1 MRPCRERAFMYI
13 CFIEVNM
20 KQTKATPSEIDV
32 KRQILIIQDKI
43 DEELNK
49 PECEIDMNIVDN
61 YFKQIR
67 ELDGGVYEK
76 SDEQIAKEL
85 ENIYKKANK
94 NKKKLLLWY
103 LNTTKKQA
111 VAILIAICIFLGLS
125 VGVYAAREPIVEF
138 FLNVKEKFSEVFFN
152 QEDIE
157 KAPKT
162 IETVYT
168 LGYVPEGYELSDRK
182 IYNKN
187 VKTIWKTSLG
197 TEIIFDQSCINNSEK
212 TIDNEDNDLEIF
224 YIENTKIITYE
235 KFDQRKLIWNNEKYI
250 FSLTVPKKISSE
262 EYKNIINSLKKFNQ

>member
-1 MRPCRERAFMYI
+1 MRPCGERAFMYI

-20 KQTKATPSEIDV
+20 KQKNATPSEMDV
-32 KRQILIIQDKI
+32 KQQILIIQDKI
-43 DEELNK
+43 DKELSK

-94 NKKKLLLWY
+94 NKKKPLLWY
-103 LNTTKKQA
+103 FNTTKKQA
-111 VAILIAICIFLGLS
+111 AAILIAIGIFFGLS
-125 VGVYAAREPIVEF
+125 IGVYAAREPIVEF

-168 LGYVPEGYELSDRK
+168 LGYV
-182 IYNKN
+182 NKS
-187 VKTIWKTSLG
+187 VKNG
-197 TEIIFDQSCINNSEK
+197 Q
-212 TIDNEDNDLEIF
+212 
-224 YIENTKIITYE
+224 
-235 KFDQRKLIWNNEKYI
+235 
-250 FSLTVPKKISSE
+250 
-262 EYKNIINSLKKFNQ
+262 

>member
-1 MRPCRERAFMYI
+1 
-13 CFIEVNM
+13 M
-20 KQTKATPSEIDV
+20 KQKNATPSEIDV

-76 SDEQIAKEL
+76 SDKQIAKEL

-94 NKKKLLLWY
+94 NKKKPMLSY
-103 LNTTKKQA
+103 LNTTRKQVA
-111 VAILIAICIFLGLS
+111 AILIAIGIFCGLS
-125 VGVYAAREPIVEF
+125 IGVYAAREPIVEF

-197 TEIIFDQSCINNSEK
+197 TEIIFDPSCINNSEK
-212 TIDNEDNDLEIF
+212 TIDNENSLSEIF
-224 YIENTKIITYE
+224 YIENTKILKSE
-235 KFDQRKLIWNNEKYI
+235 KLDQKIFLWNNNQYI
-250 FSLTVPKKISSE
+250 YILTIPKTISDEECNRIISSLQ
-262 EYKNIINSLKKFNQ
+262 EYK

>member
-1 MRPCRERAFMYI
+1 MRPCGERAFMYI

-20 KQTKATPSEIDV
+20 KQTKATPSEMDV

-76 SDEQIAKEL
+76 GDEQIAKEL

-94 NKKKLLLWY
+94 NKQKPLLWY

-111 VAILIAICIFLGLS
+111 AAILIAIGLFCGLS
-125 VGVYAAREPIVEF
+125 IGVYAVREPIVEF

-168 LGYVPEGYELSDRK
+168 LGYVPEGYELIEENITK
-182 IYNKN
+182 YTVNY
-187 VKTIWKTSLG
+187 IWKNSDGMYINFSQYTLKNISAMD
-197 TEIIFDQSCINNSEK
+197 TEDSNCNTMYIDNIKVVYSEK
-212 TIDNEDNDLEIF
+212 FQTKNYFWNTDEYAFSLQITAPTTDDEDI
-224 YIENTKIITYE
+224 
-235 KFDQRKLIWNNEKYI
+235 KLIKSFTKY
-250 FSLTVPKKISSE
+250 
-262 EYKNIINSLKKFNQ
+262 ND